1 MGSFEM
7 LGLREEL
14 LQAVTQLGYET
25 PTAIQEQAIP
35 ALMAGRDVMGQA
47 QTGTGKTAAFALPML
62 HALSAET
69 GDVQGLVIAPTREL
83 ANQVARAIH
92 EYGQYRDVRVLSVY
106 GGQSY
111 SRQIRRLEGGVDVV
125 VGTPG
130 RMLDLIEKGSLDL
143 SHVRF
148 LVLDEADEM
157 LSMGFIEDI
166 EALLSRTPETRQT
179 ALFSATLPQAI
190 RTLADRYMREPE
202 AITVNP
208 QQMTVENV
216 EQRYYLVHEKD
227 KLAAL
232 NRLLET
238 EEVTS
243 ALIFS
248 RTKIGAAELAEALL
262 SRGIAAQALHGDL
275 DQAMRETVLRRFRNN
290 STTLLVAT
298 DVAARGLDIEDV
310 SHVINYDLPL
320 DAEQYVHRI
329 GRTGRAGKTGIA
341 ISLVTPQ
348 ERWRLRK
355 IEQYTRKRIT
365 QAQLPTAA
373 QVLNRRD
380 DLFMDRLADQMGGG
394 TLTRERSLVEKLV
407 ASGCDPVDIAAAAI
421 QLARSEEA
429 QRPIAE
435 ITVIQDTPR
444 RPERAPRERKFES
457 RPQDERRPRRHG
469 QEPGM
474 VRLSLNVG
482 KAHQMRPGEIVGA
495 IAGTANIPGKAIGAI
510 EICSSQT
517 FVDVAEK
524 HVNRVLDKMR
534 HWKLRGQ
541 VIIVQLAE

>member
-1 MGSFEM
+1 MCSFEM

-14 LQAVTQLGYET
+14 LQAVTKLGYEN

-69 GDVQGLVIAPTREL
+69 GKVQGLVIAPTREL

-92 EYGQYRDVRVLSVY
+92 EYGQYRNVQVLPVY

-111 SRQIRRLEGGVDVV
+111 SRQIRRLEDGVDVV

-130 RMLDLIEKGSLDL
+130 RMLDLIAKGSLDL

-166 EALLSRTPETRQT
+166 EALLSQTPETRQT

-190 RTLADRYMREPE
+190 RTLADRYMHTPE
-202 AITVNP
+202 AIMVNP

-227 KLAAL
+227 KLAAI
-232 NRLLET
+232 NRLIET
-238 EEVTS
+238 ETMTS

-341 ISLVTPQ
+341 ISLVTPS
-348 ERWRLRK
+348 ERWRLHR
-355 IEQYTRKRIT
+355 IEQYTRRQIT
-365 QAQLPTAA
+365 QAQLPTTA
-373 QVLNRRD
+373 QVLGRRD
-380 DLFMDRLADQMGGG
+380 DLFIDRLADQMNVGQM
-394 TLTRERSLVEKLV
+394 TREQALVERLV
-407 ASGCDPVDIAAAAI
+407 TAGCDPMDIAAAAI

-435 ITVIQDTPR
+435 IKVVQDTPR
-444 RPERAPRERKFES
+444 RPERAVRARSEK
-457 RPQDERRPRRHG
+457 PQRGEPHPRRHG

-482 KAHQMRPGEIVGA
+482 KAHQLRPGEIVGA
-495 IAGTANIPGKAIGAI
+495 IASTANIPGKAIGAI
-510 EICSSQT
+510 EICNSQT

-524 HVNRVLDKMR
+524 HVSRVLDKMR

-541 VIIVQLAE
+541 SITLQRAE

>member
-1 MGSFEM
+1 MCSFEM

-14 LQAVTQLGYET
+14 LQAVTKLGYEN

-47 QTGTGKTAAFALPML
+47 QTGTGKTAAFALPMI
-62 HALSAET
+62 HALSADTEQ
-69 GDVQGLVIAPTREL
+69 VQGLVIAPTREL

-92 EYGQYRDVRVLSVY
+92 EYGQYRGVQVLPVY

-111 SRQIRRLEGGVDVV
+111 SRQIRRLEDGVDIV

-130 RMLDLIEKGSLDL
+130 RMLDLIEKGALDL
-143 SHVRF
+143 SQVRF

-166 EALLSRTPETRQT
+166 ESLLSRTPETRQT

-190 RTLADRYMREPE
+190 RTLADRYMHEPE

-216 EQRYYLVHEKD
+216 EQRYYLVYEKD

-232 NRLLET
+232 NRLIET
-238 EEVTS
+238 EAVTS

-248 RTKIGAAELAEALL
+248 RTKVGAAELAEALI
-262 SRGIAAQALHGDL
+262 SRGIPAEALHGDL

-290 STTLLVAT
+290 SVTLLVAT

-320 DAEQYVHRI
+320 DSEQYVHRI

-341 ISLVTPQ
+341 ISLVTPA

-355 IEQYTRKRIT
+355 IELYTRKRIT
-365 QAQLPTAA
+365 QAQLPTTA

-380 DLFMDRLADQMGGG
+380 DLFMDRLADQMSHGQ
-394 TLTRERSLVEKLV
+394 LNREHLLVEKLV
-407 ASGCDPVDIAAAAI
+407 AAGCDPADIAAAAI

-435 ITVIQDTPR
+435 ISVIQDAPR
-444 RPERAPRERKFES
+444 RPERAPRERFEPKS
-457 RPQDERRPRRHG
+457 QREHRQRRHG

-474 VRLSLNVG
+474 VRLSLNIG
-482 KAHQMRPGEIVGA
+482 KAHQLRPGEIVGA

-510 EICSSQT
+510 EIRNSQT

-541 VIIVQLAE
+541 SIVVQLAE